1 MFGIIFV
8 ISLFIILL
16 LYLNKFSLA
25 KKTSIFLLFLF
36 AFLMSFGKN
45 LGRDYG
51 TYLYNYE
58 INYYSM
64 FFSLK
69 ELLWSFLFIVFK
81 TFKIDFFFLMFF
93 IKITTVYFYYL
104 GLKNLKLNDISM
116 TIAILLYI
124 FVPAITFLN
133 IVRQGLALSI
143 YFYAYSFIRKLDL
156 KKFVLWS
163 LISFNIHFS
172 ILYIFLVTSGLY
184 FFKGYKKK
192 LEFKYLFYLL
202 CFVFCGI
209 IALILINS
217 VYDISFFNQL
227 FNNYTTV
234 FNDNLSIKN
243 LFSPIVIG
251 NALINMVLI
260 LKEYTRKNEFEDYQ
274 LFSFIGVLLNCISL
288 VSYIFDRIGILFS
301 FYNPYMVSQIIT
313 NEHYFEIKE
322 NKYITF
328 FILLFYC
335 LVFFLNVF
343 VYKESNS
350 LIYEFYF

>member
-1 MFGIIFV
+1 M
-8 ISLFIILL
+8 
-16 LYLNKFSLA
+16 
-25 KKTSIFLLFLF
+25 
-36 AFLMSFGKN
+36 
-45 LGRDYG
+45 
-51 TYLYNYE
+51 
-58 INYYSM
+58 
-64 FFSLK
+64 
-69 ELLWSFLFIVFK
+69 
-81 TFKIDFFFLMFF
+81 
-93 IKITTVYFYYL
+93 
-104 GLKNLKLNDISM
+104 
-116 TIAILLYI
+116 
-124 FVPAITFLN
+124 
-133 IVRQGLALSI
+133 
-143 YFYAYSFIRKLDL
+143 
-156 KKFVLWS
+156 
-163 LISFNIHFS
+163 
-172 ILYIFLVTSGLY
+172 
-184 FFKGYKKK
+184 
-192 LEFKYLFYLL
+192 
-202 CFVFCGI
+202 FCGI

-251 NALINMVLI
+251 NALIIMVLI